1 MIGLSVEWD
10 VKPQLKSA
18 VSQQSAVA
26 KCKSKTGSARPV
38 LSSDD
43 GSSCLSPSLNT
54 VLVDPV

>member
-10 VKPQLKSA
+10 VKPQLKS